1 MKSLFEFGGAREKDS
16 SLEHQNWALSNND
29 KCEEKHKMVI
39 VGLTGKFTEKFEN
52 LSKKFEQNEQPVVKP
67 HSAAVRIRKRRSLR
81 DSNRRCINIFEQPKP
96 DRYTFQPYK
105 KRRAKR
111 PYLCQNM
118 VNLYFHKILKFKRNV
133 MIVRDLDRDLQNSLL
148 LLFAYYS
155 IRLTSISNI
164 SKDKDTW

>member
-1 MKSLFEFGGAREKDS
+1 MKAKFWYISVICFRIGVKVSGKIFFRHGSKVKSLFEFGGAREKDS

-52 LSKKFEQNEQPVVKP
+52 LSKKFEKNEQPVVKP

-96 DRYTFQPYK
+96 DRY
-105 KRRAKR
+105 
-111 PYLCQNM
+111 C
-118 VNLYFHKILKFKRNV
+118 
-133 MIVRDLDRDLQNSLL
+133 S
-148 LLFAYYS
+148 
-155 IRLTSISNI
+155 
-164 SKDKDTW
+164 

>member
-52 LSKKFEQNEQPVVKP
+52 LSRKFEQNEQPVVKP

-105 KRRAKR
+105 KHSPPQK
-111 PYLCQNM
+111 PHLCQNM
-118 VNLYFHKILKFKRNV
+118 VNFYCDKILKFKRNV

-164 SKDKDTW
+164 SKDKDT

>member
-96 DRYTFQPYK
+96 DRYTFQPFK
-105 KRRAKR
+105 KWHEKR

-118 VNLYFHKILKFKRNV
+118 VSLYCDKTLKFKRNV

-164 SKDKDTW
+164 SKDKDT

>member
-105 KRRAKR
+105 KRHEKR
-111 PYLCQNM
+111 PYLCQKM
-118 VNLYFHKILKFKRNV
+118 VNLYCDKILKFKRNV

-164 SKDKDTW
+164 SKDKDT

>member
-105 KRRAKR
+105 KRHEKR

-118 VNLYFHKILKFKRNV
+118 VNLYCDKILKFKRNV

-155 IRLTSISNI
+155 IRLTLISNI
-164 SKDKDTW
+164 SEDKNT

>member
-52 LSKKFEQNEQPVVKP
+52 LSRKFEQNEQPVVKP

-96 DRYTFQPYK
+96 DRYTFHPYK
-105 KRRAKR
+105 KRHEKR
-111 PYLCQNM
+111 PYLCHKM
-118 VNLYFHKILKFKRNV
+118 VNLYCYKILKFKRNV

-164 SKDKDTW
+164 SEDKDTQ

>member
-96 DRYTFQPYK
+96 DRYTFQPFK
-105 KRRAKR
+105 KWHEKR

-118 VNLYFHKILKFKRNV
+118 VNFYFDKILKFKRNV

-164 SKDKDTW
+164 SKDKDT

>member
-52 LSKKFEQNEQPVVKP
+52 LSKKFEKNEQPVVKP

-96 DRYTFQPYK
+96 DRYFFIK
-105 KRRAKR
+105 
-111 PYLCQNM
+111 NF
-118 VNLYFHKILKFKRNV
+118 NFLKNFLND
-133 MIVRDLDRDLQNSLL
+133 MQFFL
-148 LLFAYYS
+148 
-155 IRLTSISNI
+155 
-164 SKDKDTW
+164 

>member
-96 DRYTFQPYK
+96 DRYTFQSYK
-105 KRRAKR
+105 KLHTKMITV
-111 PYLCQNM
+111 LSKNGQ
-118 VNLYFHKILKFKRNV
+118 FILFQK
-133 MIVRDLDRDLQNSLL
+133 
-148 LLFAYYS
+148 YS
-155 IRLTSISNI
+155 
-164 SKDKDTW
+164 KVQAECYDC

>member
-96 DRYTFQPYK
+96 DRYTFQPLN
-105 KRRAKR
+105 KRHEKDHI
-111 PYLCQNM
+111 Y
-118 VNLYFHKILKFKRNV
+118 VKIW
-133 MIVRDLDRDLQNSLL
+133 
-148 LLFAYYS
+148 S
-155 IRLTSISNI
+155 ICTVTKL
-164 SKDKDTW
+164 

>member
-1 MKSLFEFGGAREKDS
+1 M
-16 SLEHQNWALSNND
+16 EHQNWALSNND

-52 LSKKFEQNEQPVVKP
+52 LSRKFEQNEQPVVKP

-96 DRYTFQPYK
+96 ERYTFQPYK
-105 KRRAKR
+105 KPS

-118 VNLYFHKILKFKRNV
+118 VNLYCDKILKFKRNV

-164 SKDKDTW
+164 SNR